1 MFEALEEINV
11 ISKCGW
17 FSLDSD
23 WGGGG
28 VFEVG
33 KLEVGDVG
41 VIGQA
46 E

>member
-1 MFEALEEINV
+1 MFESLEEVDV
-11 ISKCGW
+11 ISKCRW
-17 FSLDSD
+17 FPLDSD